1 MVVSPSLALA
11 QESKSATLATELAKL
26 LDSRKLDSIA
36 ARGAAPDEY
45 VGCLYFPGSQLLV
58 VGAKYAAP
66 ERMKQLLEA
75 KNYRDVYIDLN
86 SASVPQTKVFVSD
99 LGVNGLRFE
108 REGSQPWDTVDIGGK
123 SYSFDGDWGKAKIS
137 GTSTRRP
144 TRPPTTS
151 TPRCSRRSSPSS
163 RSPRSRRL
171 ASTCEAEKGSS
182 PELPFLFVSGD
193 TRNMESEALFTPT
206 GHRDTETQRFS
217 GVT

>member
-1 MVVSPSLALA
+1 MVFLVSMGLLPSLVFA

-66 ERMKQLLEA
+66 DRMQQLLTA
-75 KNYRDVYIDLN
+75 KNYRDIYIDLN

-99 LGVNGLRFE
+99 LGANGLRFD
-108 REGSQPWDTVDIGGK
+108 REGSQPWDTVDLGGK

-137 GTSTRRP
+137 RDEYTKAYQ
-144 TRPPTTS
+144 TTDDQY
-151 TPRCSRRSSPSS
+151 TKM
-163 RSPRSRRL
+163 L
-171 ASTCEAEKGSS
+171 
-182 PELPFLFVSGD
+182 
-193 TRNMESEALFTPT
+193 EALVAELKKP
-206 GHRDTETQRFS
+206 S
-217 GVT
+217 